1 VRNSPYVVGVGM
13 TRFCRMPER
22 SFEEIGREAVRKA
35 LADAG
40 IDREQVQEVFCGSAL
55 TGRSIGQ
62 RVLRDLGMT
71 GIPIT
76 NVENACSSGSTA
88 LREASAAI
96 ASDRADVVLV
106 LGIDQLTKLGG
117 GTIPGV
123 ETDLDPNLGM
133 VMPALYAMRARRYL
147 HERGATR
154 EHLAKVAVKAH
165 KAGKHNPYAQ
175 YRNEVTVEEVLG
187 SRMIAD
193 PLSLFMCCPT
203 GDGAA
208 AAIVTSQAKAK
219 ASSRKPILIAASALQ
234 SGTYKPGFR
243 DMVLSELT
251 ERTATK
257 AYEDA
262 GITPDDVDVSEI
274 HDAFSIAE
282 LMYYEALKFCA
293 AGEGPAL
300 LESGETEISGRKCV
314 NPSGGLLCRGH
325 PVGATGIA
333 QVCEAVWQLRGEA
346 ESRQV
351 ADAKVALTHCT
362 GGGITGLDHGSC
374 AINILVS

>member
-1 VRNSPYVVGVGM
+1 
-13 TRFCRMPER
+13 
-22 SFEEIGREAVRKA
+22 
-35 LADAG
+35 
-40 IDREQVQEVFCGSAL
+40 
-55 TGRSIGQ
+55 
-62 RVLRDLGMT
+62 
-71 GIPIT
+71 
-76 NVENACSSGSTA
+76 

-106 LGIDQLTKLGG
+106 LGIDQLTRLGG

-147 HERGATR
+147 HDRGATR

-175 YRNEVTVEEVLG
+175 YRNEVTIEEVLG

-208 AAIVTSQAKAK
+208 AAVVAAEAKAVGMG
-219 ASSRKPILIAASALQ
+219 RKPIRIAASALQ

-243 DMVLSELT
+243 DMASSELT

-257 AYEDA
+257 AYDDA
-262 GITPDDVDVSEI
+262 GVGPDDIGVAEI

-282 LMYYEALKFCA
+282 LMYYEALGFCA
-293 AGEGPAL
+293 PGDGARL
-300 LESGETEISGRKCV
+300 LDSGETEISGTKCV

-333 QVCEAVWQLRGEA
+333 QVCEVVWQLRGEA
-346 ESRQV
+346 GDRQV
-351 ADAKVALTHCT
+351 AGARAALTHCT